1 MEERIKQLEKKVAQL
16 EKPIMLNDNLKQ
28 LLIRNGFLIVDKV
41 LNFESMAGVTF
52 LSLISRTGNDKVVL
66 TASPDAYYKEFTVD
80 ITNDLIL
87 SKAHG
92 LSDDKQVIFLTT
104 GDLPGGIDVSSS
116 YWVVNSSTDD
126 FQISLTSGGT
136 PIDIT
141 SGGTGIH
148 YWQFLT

>member
-1 MEERIKQLEKKVAQL
+1 MEERLKQLEKKVAQL

-41 LNFESMAGVTF
+41 LNFESMAGITF

-80 ITNDLIL
+80 IDNDLIL
-87 SKAHG
+87 SKDHG
-92 LSDDKQVIFLTT
+92 LTDGKQVIFLTT
-104 GDLPGGIDVSSS
+104 GDLPGGISTSLS
-116 YWVVNSSTDD
+116 YWVMNANTND
-126 FQISLTSGGT
+126 FQISFDNIT

-141 SGGTGIH
+141 SGGTGVH
-148 YWQFLT
+148 YWQYFT